1 MAIQK
6 IKSLDDLVIERE
18 RLRRSGQKLV
28 FTNGCFDLLHAGHV
42 RYLNQA
48 RALGDALAVG
58 LNSDRSVRANKG
70 EGRPIVPEEER
81 AEVLAALGCVD
92 YVCIFDDLT
101 PQRIIDAVV
110 PDILVKGA
118 DWGPD
123 EIVGR
128 QTVERAG
135 GVVRS
140 IPLVEGTSTTSIIN
154 KILSQFGKTCS
165 T

>member
-1 MAIQK
+1 MAIEK
-6 IKSLDDLVIERE
+6 IKSLENLLIERE
-18 RLRRSGQKLV
+18 RLRRAGKKLV

-48 RALGDALAVG
+48 RALGDVLAVG
-58 LNSDRSVRANKG
+58 LNSDRSVRAIKG
-70 EGRPIVPEEER
+70 EGRPIVPEAER
-81 AEVLAALGCVD
+81 AEVLAALGCID
-92 YVCIFDDLT
+92 YVCIFDDPT
-101 PQRIIDAVV
+101 PQHIIDAVV

-118 DWGPD
+118 DWGLD

-128 QTVERAG
+128 QTVESAG
-135 GVVRS
+135 GIVRS
-140 IPLVEGTSTTSIIN
+140 IPLVEGSSTTSIIN

>member
-6 IKSLDDLVIERE
+6 IKSLDEMLLERD
-18 RLRRSGQKLV
+18 RLRRNGKKLV

-48 RALGDALAVG
+48 RAMGDALAIG
-58 LNSDRSVRANKG
+58 LNSDRSVRAIKG

-81 AEVLAALGCVD
+81 AEVLAALECID
-92 YVCIFDDLT
+92 YVFVFDDLT
-101 PQRIIDAVV
+101 PQRVIDAVV
-110 PDILVKGA
+110 PDVLVKGA
-118 DWGPD
+118 DWGLD

-128 QTVERAG
+128 QTVENAG
-135 GVVRS
+135 GIVRN
-140 IPLVEGTSTTSIIN
+140 IPLVEGTSTTSLIN